1 MYKLIKAE
9 AYMGIIDQKQFQID
23 PKLSAEE
30 NFHFWYMENTQE
42 KKNWGEEPYSR
53 EEAKKVFDSLYK

>member
-1 MYKLIKAE
+1 
-9 AYMGIIDQKQFQID
+9 MGIIDQKQFQID